1 MDDIL
6 LFNTPSIEGYTI
18 EEYYGFVSANQV
30 AGTGF
35 LTDFTASVSDFFGG
49 NSAAY
54 RDVMN
59 KLLDDVSESLKRQT
73 RGRGGNAIIGV
84 RVDFDNISAKNM
96 SMFMVSMQGTA
107 VKIKP
112 AKRIRFERFDTY
124 QKLYDLSLY
133 RDKGIIT
140 DEQYEAERK
149 NLLFTFEEDIDKEI
163 EAIKKEN
170 SDVEATQ
177 ILRQKALEERNRIE
191 FEKQRAIE
199 ESKAIAATIIDD
211 VRSLLENNISDP
223 SDTLNTLDYYD
234 VLWCTYD
241 DVGFAPNDNVAHNI
255 GLLLKEDRVAHACK
269 YYIDLVNTD
278 DMNEVKEYIM
288 SVYNSLTLK
297 NPTAFEN
304 KIKELL
310 ALKESGK
317 SDLAVEKFEEF
328 ALCDTEIAEQV
339 IEML

>member
-1 MDDIL
+1 MDDIK
-6 LFNTPSIEGYTI
+6 LFNTPSVEGYII

-112 AKRIRFERFDTY
+112 TKRIRIERFDTY

-149 NLLFTFEEDIDKEI
+149 NLLFTFEENINKEV
-163 EAIKKEN
+163 EAIKGEN
-170 SDVEATQ
+170 SDFEAIQ
-177 ILRQKALEERNRIE
+177 LLRQKEKEERE
-191 FEKQRAIE
+191 LKEQAKQRTQE
-199 ESKAIAATIIDD
+199 EAKAIVATIIDD
-211 VRSLLENNISDP
+211 VRSLLGDNIADP
-223 SDTLNTLDYYD
+223 CDTLNSLSYYD

-241 DVGFAPNDNVAHNI
+241 DMGFKSNDNVAHNI
-255 GLLLKEDRVAHACK
+255 GLLLKAGRVAHACK

-278 DMNEVKEYIM
+278 DMNEVKEYII

-304 KIKELL
+304 MVKDLL
-310 ALKESGK
+310 VLKESGK
-317 SDLAVEKFEEF
+317 ADSAAEKFAKF
-328 ALCDTEIAEQV
+328 ALCDNEIAEQV

>member
-1 MDDIL
+1 MDDIQ
-6 LFNTPSIEGYTI
+6 LFNTPSVEGYII

-59 KLLDDVSESLKRQT
+59 KLLDDVSENLKRQT
-73 RGRGGNAIIGV
+73 RARGGNAIVGV

-112 AKRIRFERFDTY
+112 TKRIKIERFDTY

-140 DEQYEAERK
+140 DEQYEIEKK
-149 NLLFTFEEDIDKEI
+149 NLLFAFEENINKEVD
-163 EAIKKEN
+163 AIKKEN
-170 SDVEATQ
+170 SYIESIQ
-177 ILRQKALEERNRIE
+177 LLRQKEEEEIAIKE
-191 FEKQRAIE
+191 LAKQRTQE
-199 ESKAIAATIIDD
+199 EAKAIVATIIED
-211 VRSLLENNISDP
+211 VRSLLENNINDP

-241 DVGFAPNDNVAHNI
+241 DMGFSPNDNVAHNI
-255 GLLLKEDRVAHACK
+255 GLLLKQDRVAHACK

-288 SVYNSLTLK
+288 SVYNSLSLK

-310 ALKESGK
+310 ALKGSGK
-317 SDLAVEKFEEF
+317 TDVAVEEFAEF
-328 ALCDTEIAEQV
+328 ALCEKEIAEQIV
-339 IEML
+339 DML